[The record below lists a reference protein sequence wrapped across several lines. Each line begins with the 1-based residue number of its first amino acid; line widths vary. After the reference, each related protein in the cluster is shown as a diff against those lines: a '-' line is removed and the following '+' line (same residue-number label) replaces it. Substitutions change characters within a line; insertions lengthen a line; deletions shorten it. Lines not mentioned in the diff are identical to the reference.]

1 MDVARL
7 AGVSRATVSYVVNSQ
22 TSGRVPISEETRR
35 RVLDAVAQLGYVPD
49 ARAQALRSGSTKTIG
64 LIIPDIS
71 NPHFWENADGVE
83 QEARAAGYQILLSSS
98 HTKNMYTDNTYAE
111 ETFKNLSHRRIDGLI
126 LTPSYIY
133 QSPEAQNTLNRLIKR
148 QFPIVEITDHSEPTY
163 EVDRVSADYQD
174 ITYEVMSHLISLQ
187 HKRIGLIF
195 GVPIPELGMDRL
207 IAYQESLQAAGL
219 PIDPDLIARTGPT
232 IEDGYHAT
240 RQLLE
245 LPARP
250 TALLAINDILAIG
263 ALRAINDLNLSVPQ
277 DVSLV
282 GYDDIPMAKFLVPRL
297 SSVSKDGE
305 KMGREAMRLLLAR
318 LKNPDLPRQEI
329 RLPARFINRE
339 SIAAAPF

>member
-1 MDVARL
+1 
-7 AGVSRATVSYVVNSQ
+7 
-22 TSGRVPISEETRR
+22 
-35 RVLDAVAQLGYVPD
+35 
-49 ARAQALRSGSTKTIG
+49 
-64 LIIPDIS
+64 
-71 NPHFWENADGVE
+71 
-83 QEARAAGYQILLSSS
+83 
-98 HTKNMYTDNTYAE
+98 MYADNTYAE
-111 ETFKNLSHRRIDGLI
+111 ETFRNLSHRRIDGLI

-133 QSPEAQNTLNRLIKR
+133 QSKEAKNTLNWLIKR
-148 QFPIVEITDHSEPTY
+148 QFPIVEITDHGEPTY

-187 HKRIGLIF
+187 HKRIGVIF

-318 LKNPDLPRQEI
+318 LENPDRPRQEI
-329 RLPARFINRE
+329 RLSARFINRE